1 MISHHWGSGKDVA
14 QGGYF
19 TDDDERIVCRWAFD
33 PKAYVITVRHGHV
46 SRPTVL
52 SGFGIDLLDEVNL
65 RERLVALAGDICR
78 QLQREASG
86 E

>member
-1 MISHHWGSGKDVA
+1 MTTHHWTRGKDAA

-33 PKAYVITVRHGHV
+33 PKAYVITVRHGSV

-52 SGFGIDLLDEVNL
+52 SGFGIEHLEEVEL
-65 RERLVALAGDICR
+65 RQRLVELAGEVCE